1 MVSVARKSLLNKKAL
16 QGFSFLIAY
25 ADVLHSTSTYFYSIK
40 CIYICYV
47 VIYTYIFGRM
57 VMFLI
62 CSQILIWDEV
72 FTTQVIEIWKYGE
85 NFKSGQNLYKVSE
98 VYSEV
103 YYKRRLLL
111 VKMKAIS

>member
-40 CIYICYV
+40 CI
-47 VIYTYIFGRM
+47 FGRM

-72 FTTQVIEIWKYGE
+72 FTTQVIKIWKYGE